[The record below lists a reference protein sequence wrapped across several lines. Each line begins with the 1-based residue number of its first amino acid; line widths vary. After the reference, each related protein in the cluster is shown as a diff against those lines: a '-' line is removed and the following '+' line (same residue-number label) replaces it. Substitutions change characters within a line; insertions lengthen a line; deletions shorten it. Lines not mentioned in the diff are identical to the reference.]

1 MTRPDATTSP
11 TATSP
16 SGEIPRDGWVSFFSK
31 FSREHA
37 QAPVIV
43 EVLAGGERRRLADG
57 LGLIGITA
65 NMQPGDETIDVTVD
79 NVGKRVTHLIHKP
92 SWVRVADEGQRAI
105 DIESPE
111 GTTHIVLHGPGKP
124 TATAQRA
131 KRAPGP

>member
-1 MTRPDATTSP
+1 MTRSDATTRP
-11 TATSP
+11 TAGSV
-16 SGEIPRDGWVSFFSK
+16 SREIPRDGWAGFFSE

-37 QAPVIV
+37 QAPVKV
-43 EVLAGGERRRLADG
+43 EFLAGGEKRCLAEG

-79 NVGKRVTHLIHKP
+79 NIGKRVTHLIHKP

-105 DIESPE
+105 DIESPA

-131 KRAPGP
+131 KRVPGP